1 MKIKTSKGIKEVNE
15 VFTDLESFKNHVLKL
30 DKNIHYDNEIIKKV
44 IESLMVKLKEQEGIV
59 SLSLMRGWLV
69 KNYGFKTKKYGELEY
84 WIERGWNEVDA
95 LVELDKR
102 NKELKQRNRLCE
114 EYWINKGYTK
124 KEAINEISK
133 QQQKSSKCVKTYHG
147 KSKKMLKEKGYS
159 DEDIKRIC
167 LTPTNSEF
175 WVNRGYSENEAKF
188 KISELQK
195 EKNNKLIKLRKDNP
209 NNYSATTSTQLG
221 YWLNKGYSKK
231 ESKIKLSE
239 RQKTFSKEI
248 CIQKYGEEEGK
259 KRFTERQ
266 NKWSKSLSTGGNLK
280 IGYSKISQD
289 LFNVLLETY
298 DIDNRNNIYFATHN
312 KEYKLDKCESEGG
325 IWLYDFT
332 DINNKKIIEFH
343 GDMFHGNPKKYKATD
358 YPHPF
363 RKTITAQDMWNKDKR
378 KLNVAIEE
386 GFDVLVIWDSEYR
399 WGNKQEI
406 INKCIAFLN
415 KK

>member
-1 MKIKTSKGIKEVNE
+1 
-15 VFTDLESFKNHVLKL
+15 
-30 DKNIHYDNEIIKKV
+30 
-44 IESLMVKLKEQEGIV
+44 
-59 SLSLMRGWLV
+59 
-69 KNYGFKTKKYGELEY
+69 
-84 WIERGWNEVDA
+84 
-95 LVELDKR
+95 
-102 NKELKQRNRLCE
+102 
-114 EYWINKGYTK
+114 
-124 KEAINEISK
+124 
-133 QQQKSSKCVKTYHG
+133 
-147 KSKKMLKEKGYS
+147 MLKEKGYS

-363 RKTITAQDMWNKDKR
+363 RKSITALDMWNKDKR

>member
-15 VFTDLESFKNHVLKL
+15 VFTDLESFKNHVLRL
-30 DKNIHYDNEIIKKV
+30 DKNIRYDNETIKKE
-44 IESLMVKLKEQEGIV
+44 IESLMVKLKEQEGVV

-95 LVELDKR
+95 LIELDKR

-124 KEAINEISK
+124 EEAINEISK

-147 KSKKMLKEKGYS
+147 KSKQMLADKGYS

-332 DINNKKIIEFH
+332 DIKNKKIIEFH
-343 GDMFHGNPKKYKATD
+343 GDMFHGNPKKYNNMD
-358 YPHPF
+358 NPHPF
-363 RKTITAQDMWNKDKR
+363 RKHITAQEMWDKDKR
-378 KLNVAIEE
+378 KLDVAIEN
-386 GFDVLVIWDSEYR
+386 GFEVLVIWDSEYR

-406 INKCIAFLN
+406 IDKCITFLN